1 LVPSRSVNFA
11 AASRFACEQYPASA
25 RACFGARPVLRRA
38 WASIGVKV
46 WLSAAQ
52 LFKSVAMIT

>member
-1 LVPSRSVNFA
+1 MPSCSVSFA
-11 AASRFACEQYPASA
+11 AAARFASEQYPASV

-38 WASIGVKV
+38 LSIMGVKV

-52 LFKSVAMIT
+52 LFRSVAMIT